1 MKNKGIYKI
10 GLISLLAVILIL
22 VGANQFSRHSTEKR
36 DVKVE
41 TKQKK
46 TKRVVKKATPQTVR
60 DDKDMV
66 ALKTFKYADPSEKKD
81 YPDLA
86 AHPNAWIDVDIAT
99 QRTYI
104 KDGKKNLYEM
114 YSSTGKHDTTPR
126 GTYYIQNERG
136 DFFYTAPLKM
146 GAYYYVSFL
155 NHGEYLFHTTPTDVT
170 GKYDEKIA
178 KTLGR
183 EPSSHGCI
191 HLSTPDCKWIYDNV
205 PSGMKVVIHGTYAS

>member
-10 GLISLLAVILIL
+10 GLISLLVVILIL

-46 TKRVVKKATPQTVR
+46 AKKLVKKATPQTVR
-60 DDKDMV
+60 DDKDMIG
-66 ALKTFKYADPSEKKD
+66 LQTFKYADSSEKKN
-81 YPDLA
+81 YPDLT
-86 AHPNAWIDVDIAT
+86 AHPSAWIDVDIAT

>member
-10 GLISLLAVILIL
+10 GLISLLVVILIL

-46 TKRVVKKATPQTVR
+46 AKKLVKKATPQTVR
-60 DDKDMV
+60 DDKDMIG
-66 ALKTFKYADPSEKKD
+66 LKTFKYADSSEKKN
-81 YPDLA
+81 YPDLT

-114 YSSTGKHDTTPR
+114 YSSTGKHNTTPR

-155 NHGEYLFHTTPTDVT
+155 NHGEYLFHTAPTDVT

-191 HLSTPDCKWIYDNV
+191 HLSTPDCKWIYDSV